1 MIQRSIS
8 IDTNAASGGNPQ
20 LKQILDLVKDYIN
33 TPVPASTATPFTA
46 AFTVTGQDA
55 SFIID
60 ITPAYSRTPSSQ
72 AIRATQA
79 AQGNIQT
86 GQNLQ
91 HQLRCADDL
100 AMTTNVITYGPDA
113 RTHWEIP
120 NPDVRKYWQLHST
133 YDGGQTYNDWAYYI
147 DPAVCG
153 PARVWSGLVRST
165 SVMPNVPPNQTNYC
179 TVDSVPAGATATIR
193 VYGSGGVGSTWSWQ
207 IGGTVKSGYP
217 AGTLTGYAFSTA
229 YYIVFDTQDL
239 IFRVFT
245 TAQYPSILPDTYIFC
260 GKTTTCAADGT
271 GVVVGG
277 GGDTG
282 DIGCTEAGTKLYFD
296 RITESAELELI
307 PCSEW
312 IAIRYTENE
321 TPLMVHPD
329 TLVGVW
335 RKAKNLI
342 TGDLMDVGDDG
353 DILPMHSAT
362 PVNAPSFK
370 QKMRVIPHRA
380 YRAGARKQRLH
391 NMKIFI

>member
-1 MIQRSIS
+1 MKQSIS
-8 IDTNAASGGNPQ
+8 IDTSSASSGNPQ
-20 LKQILDLVKDYIN
+20 LKQILDQIKDYIN
-33 TPVPASTATPFTA
+33 TPIPASTATPFTA

-55 SFIID
+55 SFIVD
-60 ITPAYSRTPSSQ
+60 ITPAYARTPSSQ
-72 AIRATQA
+72 VIRATQA

-91 HQLRCADDL
+91 HQLRCADDV

-120 NPDVRKYWQLHST
+120 NPDARKYWQLRST
-133 YDGGQTYNDWAYYI
+133 YDGGQTYNDWTYYI
-147 DPAVCG
+147 DPTVCG

-179 TVDSVPAGATATIR
+179 TIDSVVAGATATIR
-193 VYGSGGVGSTWSWQ
+193 VYGAGGVGSTWSWQ

-245 TAQYPSILPDTYIFC
+245 TSQYPSILPDTYIFC

-271 GVVVGG
+271 GVVTGG
-277 GGDTG
+277 GGDSG
-282 DIGCTEAGTKLYFD
+282 GGGCTETGTPLFFD
-296 RITESAELELI
+296 RSTESVESELI
-307 PCSEW
+307 PCDEW
-312 IAIRYTENE
+312 IAIRFHPQDE
-321 TPLMVHPD
+321 PLMVHPD

-335 RKAKNLI
+335 HRAR
-342 TGDLMDVGDDG
+342 DLQSGYLVDVGEHG
-353 DILPMHSAT
+353 EFLPLFDNQKVSKK
-362 PVNAPSFK
+362 SSK
-370 QKMRVIPHRA
+370 QKLKVLPHRT
-380 YRAGARKQRLH
+380 YRAGKRRIKLH
-391 NMKIFI
+391 NLKLAVP